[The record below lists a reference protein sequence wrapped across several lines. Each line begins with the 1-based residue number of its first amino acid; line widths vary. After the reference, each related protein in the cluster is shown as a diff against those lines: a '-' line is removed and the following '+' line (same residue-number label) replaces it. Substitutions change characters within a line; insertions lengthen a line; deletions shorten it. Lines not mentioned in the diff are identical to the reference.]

1 MVAAKEEKIC
11 GSDLGETCV
20 RRFSSKAR
28 LRRSHSRFEQRQFP
42 YRIGTA
48 EGGNR
53 FGVDFL
59 NGLDGKMGDSF
70 AGLLAHAK
78 RRIVRA

>member
-11 GSDLGETCV
+11 GSDFGDTCV
-20 RRFSSKAR
+20 RRFSARAR
-28 LRRSHSRFEQRQFP
+28 LGRSHSRLEQRQFP
-42 YRIGTA
+42 YPNRTA

-53 FGVDFL
+53 FGVDLL
-59 NGLDGKMGDSF
+59 NGINCKMGDLF